1 MVLHETLGLWMFG
14 CCHLSQLTI
23 QRAST
28 WHVPHAGVIDFI
40 KKKTRGTCKNNKNI
54 SSFPFALE
62 ATSAL
67 WSIVL
72 LNSLLFVSV
81 IIVINDHQH
90 VLYHLLLYIY
100 IYMYVY
106 IYICIY
112 IYVYIYMYVYILFY
126 HNYTQ
131 HCDDAKEANM
141 PLSTIRFN
149 AIIWV
154 TLRTVCFSTWETPP
168 KKVSWQKVSWAQ
180 QNGSFV
186 VENREFSVIFGP
198 PWLQL
203 LKNQSCFASKNSE
216 AFPYIWKPRYKQ
228 CQYFSVPHLT

>member
-100 IYMYVY
+100 IHIYVC

-112 IYVYIYMYVYILFY
+112 IYMYIYLFY
-126 HNYTQ
+126 HTI
-131 HCDDAKEANM
+131 
-141 PLSTIRFN
+141 LST
-149 AIIWV
+149 V
-154 TLRTVCFSTWETPP
+154 TMRKRQTCHFQPSASTPSFESRCEPSASQPGRPLP
-168 KKVSWQKVSWAQ
+168 KRCRGK
-180 QNGSFV
+180 
-186 VENREFSVIFGP
+186 RCLGP
-198 PWLQL
+198 NKTAAL
-203 LKNQSCFASKNSE
+203 
-216 AFPYIWKPRYKQ
+216 
-228 CQYFSVPHLT
+228 